1 MRDDVREY
9 YGEVL
14 EHSDDLKTDAC
25 CTIADVPAHL
35 SKMLSRIHPEVTDRY
50 YGCGLLAPEALEG
63 CDILDLGSGSG
74 RDCYLLA
81 QLVGE
86 SGSVTGIDM
95 TEQQLAV
102 ANRHLDF
109 HREQFGYATSNV
121 RFIQGDLEAISSLG
135 LSADQFDVIVSNCV
149 VNLIDDKASLLR
161 EAMRLLKPGGE
172 FHFSD
177 VYANRRIPRSL
188 RDDATLRGECLSGA
202 LYVNDFLQMARE
214 AGFADPRLLE
224 HRPLA
229 ITNPQIEQQLDGYEF
244 SSVTYRLFKAKNLEP
259 GQEDYGQTAVYDG
272 SVAYCPESLTLDWQT
287 TLPCAEPI
295 HVSGN
300 TARLISQSRWAEHV
314 RIEGSFCCHQG
325 EFKLPSA
332 SIFGD
337 NPVDATGV
345 DIHKP
350 LPSGCC

>member
-25 CTIADVPAHL
+25 CTIADMPAYL
-35 SKMLSRIHPEVTDRY
+35 AEMLSRIHPEVTDRY
-50 YGCGLLAPEALEG
+50 YGCGLLAPDALQG

-102 ANRHLDF
+102 ANRHLNY
-109 HREQFGYATSNV
+109 HREQFGYTESNV
-121 RFIQGDLEAISSLG
+121 RFIQGDLEDLASLK
-135 LSADQFDVIVSNCV
+135 LPANQYDVIVSNCV

-172 FHFSD
+172 FYFSD
-177 VYANRRIPRSL
+177 VYANRRIPKSL

-202 LYVNDFLQMARE
+202 LYVNDFLGMAKA
-214 AGFADPRLLE
+214 AGFTDPRLVE

-229 ITNPQIEQQLDGYEF
+229 ITNPQIEQQLEGYEF
-244 SSVTYRLFKAKNLEP
+244 SSVTYRLFRAEGLEP
-259 GQEDYGQTAVYDG
+259 GQEDYGQTAIYDG
-272 SVAYCPESLTLDWQT
+272 SVVHCPESLTLDWLN
-287 TLPCAEPI
+287 TLPTDKAV

-300 TARLISQSRWAEHV
+300 TARMIRQSRWSNHV
-314 RIEGSFCCHQG
+314 RIEGSSCCHQG
-325 EFKLPSA
+325 EYMTRNDL
-332 SIFGD
+332 IFGEQ
-337 NPVDATGV
+337 PIDATGV

-350 LPSGCC
+350 LPSNCC